1 MKIQK
6 LAIADVLLVEPPRF
20 EDERGAFAET
30 WNRRTFEKNGITTDF
45 VQDNWSRSRIK
56 GTVRGL
62 HFQRGDAAQ
71 AKLVRVLK
79 GAIFDVAL
87 DIREDSPT
95 YGQHISVVLDAKVG
109 AQLLVPIGFAHGFCT
124 LEPDTEVMYKASNFY
139 TPAAEGGVFWND
151 PALQIPWPIT
161 DNVVLAERDKQWP
174 LLSRLQG

>member
-6 LAIADVLLVEPPRF
+6 LAIADVLLIEPPRF

-30 WNRRTFEKNGITTDF
+30 WNRRAFERNGVAVDF
-45 VQDNWSRSRIK
+45 VQDNWSLSRTK

-62 HFQRGDAAQ
+62 HFQTGDAAQ

-87 DIREDSPT
+87 DIRKGSPT
-95 YGQHISVVLDAKVG
+95 YGRHVGVVLDGRTAS
-109 AQLLVPIGFAHGFCT
+109 QLLVPIGFAHGFCT

-151 PALQIPWPIT
+151 PALQIPWPIV
-161 DNVVLAERDKQWP
+161 DNVILAERDRQWP
-174 LLSRLQG
+174 NLSRLHG